1 VWALV
6 GVIDVDECVATA
18 GEERFAEEEEE
29 EEEEED
35 VEDDG
40 EGSG

>member
-29 EEEEED
+29 ED

-40 EGSG
+40 GEGEGRSG

>member
-29 EEEEED
+29 ED
-35 VEDDG
+35 VEDGG
-40 EGSG
+40 EEGGGRSG